1 MTLVVDLFRS
11 LLPPRA
17 KTSPSGWTSFNAPCC
32 QHRGHKADTKK
43 RAGVRFDQGIV
54 YNCFNCKFSTGWQPG
69 SSIGEKMKSLLRWMG
84 ADDDRIKEIS
94 FEALKTEAAD
104 YQAAP
109 IETRIE
115 FTEKALPEGA
125 LSLTEWSKSIEG
137 DQEEHFIKVLNYL
150 INRGYDNPFDHD
162 FYWCPSAGYRDRV
175 IIPFRWENKIV
186 GNTARK
192 VRVGAPK
199 YLSDQPAHYVFNFDK
214 QTEDQK
220 YIFVCEGPFDALAVD
235 GVGLLTNEI
244 SPEQARIIN
253 SLGSQVIVIPDQDR
267 PGLMLIDQAVEHG
280 WAVAFPN
287 WDDSVKD
294 CADAVNKYGKLFVTV
309 DAIATAQSGA
319 IKISVAKNHLEQKIE
334 RQEHENLD

>member
-1 MTLVVDLFRS
+1 
-11 LLPPRA
+11 
-17 KTSPSGWTSFNAPCC
+17 
-32 QHRGHKADTKK
+32 
-43 RAGVRFDQGIV
+43 
-54 YNCFNCKFSTGWQPG
+54 
-69 SSIGEKMKSLLRWMG
+69 MKSLLRWMG

-104 YQAAP
+104 YQATP

-115 FTEKALPEGA
+115 FTEKPLPEGA
-125 LSLTEWSKSIEG
+125 LSLAEWSKSIEG
-137 DQEEHFIKVLNYL
+137 DQEEYFIKVLNYL
-150 INRGYDNPFDHD
+150 INRGYDNPFDYD
-162 FYWCPSAGYRDRV
+162 FYWSPLAGYRDRV

-244 SPEQARIIN
+244 SSEQARIIN

-267 PGLMLIDQAVEHG
+267 PGLMLIDQAVEYG
-280 WAVAFPN
+280 WSVAFPN

-309 DAIATAQSGA
+309 DAIATAQAGA

-334 RQEHENLD
+334 REEHENLD